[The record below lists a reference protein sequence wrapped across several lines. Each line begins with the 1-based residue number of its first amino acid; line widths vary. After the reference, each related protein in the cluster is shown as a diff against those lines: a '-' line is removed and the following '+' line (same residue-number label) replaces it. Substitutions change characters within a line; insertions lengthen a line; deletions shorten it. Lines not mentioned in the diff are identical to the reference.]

1 MADYEKK
8 VIDELKKLE
17 TSLDKA
23 LVEVA
28 DGRTYSCLGWTLRI
42 SRDPK
47 VPSPPKS
54 VETSTSE
61 NSPTAPS
68 APASV

>member
-8 VIDELKKLE
+8 VVDELKKLE
-17 TSLDKA
+17 TSLEKA

-28 DGRTYSCLGWTLRI
+28 DGRTYSCFGWTLRI

-47 VPSPPKS
+47 VPSPPKP
-54 VETSTSE
+54 VETSTPE
-61 NSPTAPS
+61 NSSAAPS